1 MHGPSGVS
9 IQREAKIRRYQRT
22 QRWVSM
28 VREEDR
34 EHMVQ
39 DKGACGDKHERGN

>member
-1 MHGPSGVS
+1 MGQVVQG
-9 IQREAKIRRYQRT
+9 QRRKAKIRRYQRT
-22 QRWVSM
+22 QRWVSV

-39 DKGACGDKHERGN
+39 DKGACGDKYERGN